1 MVHDFSSNIPSN
13 NIALKEKK
21 QFDCA
26 KAHPGKGCTAL
37 RKEPIN
43 RLLAVARN
51 SSLNSSSTDMQIQEK
66 FQNLKDSSK
75 LGWEW

>member
-1 MVHDFSSNIPSN
+1 MQRPTQAPAGRFS
-13 NIALKEKK
+13 
-21 QFDCA
+21 
-26 KAHPGKGCTAL
+26 KGCTAL

-51 SSLNSSSTDMQIQEK
+51 SSLNSSSTDMRIQEK
-66 FQNLKDSSK
+66 LQNLKDSSK